1 MLKFAKVFSH
11 TDFDSKRLQM
21 QKYDQVLNEHS
32 LSPTSNG
39 YVSNGN
45 PENNLNKEKC
55 FQANIDN
62 LEASLACSE
71 MCLLCHAI
79 VFYIAISPFQIDNL
93 VWLSW

>member
-71 MCLLCHAI
+71 MVSVVPCYSVLYRY
-79 VFYIAISPFQIDNL
+79 FP
-93 VWLSW
+93 LSK